1 MAPSRCPCRQYD
13 LKNEMDKG
21 GTPGGGCEEI
31 VRSSG
36 EEIAICFIYDES

>member
-1 MAPSRCPCRQYD
+1 
-13 LKNEMDKG
+13 MDKS

-36 EEIAICFIYDES
+36 EEIPIRFVYDESKIFLSS